1 MTAQFWNRKLVW
13 GALAEIFVDSYFQA
27 KLFVPNLYQKRNKFF
42 NLIFFPHAKNSQ
54 SKVWI
59 LPNHALSA
67 SEIWQESRSKCD
79 GRLGRIWRIPQVN
92 TEFTINHSE
101 CYIKISRE
109 DQKKYEFARIVRLH
123 GVYTFLFNK
132 EYWFPGY
139 IDKDGYCER
148 CCRSPLR
155 EIDQAAISMPW
166 IYFLFDRNVDCEIP
180 RVGGPIFLTTLHD
193 ILSHTVS
200 KILYVIP
207 TEKFK
212 HM

>member
-1 MTAQFWNRKLVW
+1 MNTNSLGRSNFIKMTAQFWNRKLVW

-155 EIDQAAISMPW
+155 EIDRLSKQRYLCHEFIFFSTEMLIVKYPG
-166 IYFLFDRNVDCEIP
+166 LVDR
-180 RVGGPIFLTTLHD
+180 F
-193 ILSHTVS
+193 
-200 KILYVIP
+200 
-207 TEKFK
+207 F
-212 HM
+212 